1 MENKQEDSVREA
13 ISLREPVPI
22 IIEERVRHSA
32 SRNDVRNGS
41 VVLSAMMLIY
51 IAAKEDSMAGDISG
65 EDRIDSACG
74 RRGYGGNFRN
84 YKLDSRQLWCYN
96 YH

>member
-32 SRNDVRNGS
+32 SFCDVRNGS

-51 IAAKEDSMAGDISG
+51 IAVMEESMAGDIRPQG
-65 EDRIDSACG
+65 IDEDAPGMVQVAEPQGAAILTAYLHRV
-74 RRGYGGNFRN
+74 F
-84 YKLDSRQLWCYN
+84 
-96 YH
+96 